1 MQFESLSESQLRQYI
16 DAETVFTAWQKAR
29 IEAQSVR
36 GSMFWRE
43 LRGKMTLLRVST
55 TGAQTVI
62 GKDTPDDHALFER
75 FMKRKEDAGN
85 RIKSLRGAVDE
96 QQRLNRALRVGRVPE
111 VVVRILN
118 AINAA
123 GLADHLTTVGTHA
136 LFAYEAACG
145 VRIQPSAMMTQDVDL
160 FFDTRQRMAFFS
172 QMERSG
178 ASLIGILQKADPSFQ
193 VMDEQKQTAMNKKG
207 FQVDVIPRQA
217 KDDDPHPLRMSSNE
231 DDLWAVQIPDAQRID
246 SASRFSQVIVA
257 TTGEMAT
264 MHTMDPL
271 AFVRLKQALSQ
282 DPKRNPLKRP
292 KDALQSKV
300 VQQLVD
306 EFLQYRGLT

>member
-123 GLADHLTTVGTHA
+123 GLQTTS
-136 LFAYEAACG
+136 
-145 VRIQPSAMMTQDVDL
+145 RPSEHMLCSPTK
-160 FFDTRQRMAFFS
+160 QRAVSAF
-172 QMERSG
+172 
-178 ASLIGILQKADPSFQ
+178 SLLQ
-193 VMDEQKQTAMNKKG
+193 
-207 FQVDVIPRQA
+207 
-217 KDDDPHPLRMSSNE
+217 
-231 DDLWAVQIPDAQRID
+231 
-246 SASRFSQVIVA
+246 
-257 TTGEMAT
+257 
-264 MHTMDPL
+264 
-271 AFVRLKQALSQ
+271 
-282 DPKRNPLKRP
+282 
-292 KDALQSKV
+292 
-300 VQQLVD
+300 
-306 EFLQYRGLT
+306 